1 MTFILFLIDRK
12 VRRGFA
18 LGAAVAVCL
27 VAGLSGCGSS
37 TSSTKT
43 TTSGIKKRVLLS
55 NQFSSVLQL
64 LDAQNDKF
72 VTTIGVNAPTRLLTR
87 SIVTAA
93 LDSSSNTVALIDN
106 PTEKVKQEPALP
118 GAITDIALSSDGKT
132 AYAALRNIGQLA
144 IINVPDGSVTA
155 VAIPSVARLVL
166 SPNNTRLL
174 AFSDDPQHL
183 PAGNADSFYV
193 LDTASHALVLKA
205 GDAGAQPYTAVFSG
219 SDNQAFILNCA
230 GECGGT
236 APSASIRPVDLT
248 NVLAPALGTPVPLPG
263 AGATVGF
270 LNGTNLFVAGT
281 FFAGPTTPGVG
292 TLVVV
297 NTAASPMV
305 VSSPLTIP
313 DGLHTRM
320 ALTSNNRLYVGSTG
334 CLPVPV
340 GSSFQGC
347 LAIFDTT
354 KGVTQT
360 AIAMPTFNVFRSSFS
375 VTGLQPIS
383 GRNVIYVVEGG
394 ELDIFD
400 ITTNA
405 LAPTQLDVIGV
416 AIDVVQ
422 IDP

>member
-12 VRRGFA
+12 VRRGVA
-18 LGAAVAVCL
+18 LGAAVAVCM

-37 TSSTKT
+37 SSSTTQT

-55 NQFSSVLQL
+55 NQFSSALQL
-64 LDAQNDKF
+64 IDAQNDKF
-72 VTTIGVNAPTRLLTR
+72 VTSLAINSPTRLLTR
-87 SIVTAA
+87 SIVTAV
-93 LDSSSNTVALIDN
+93 LDSSSNTVGLLDN
-106 PTEKVKQEPALP
+106 PTEKFKQQPALP
-118 GAITDIALSSDGKT
+118 GGITDIALSSDGKT

-144 IINVPDGSVTA
+144 IINVPDGSTTT
-155 VAIPSVARLVL
+155 VAIPSVTRLVL

-174 AFSDDPQHL
+174 AFSDDPQSL
-183 PAGNADSFYV
+183 PAGNNNFFYV
-193 LDTASHALVLKA
+193 VDTASHALKGVAA
-205 GDAGAQPYTAVFSG
+205 GAGAQPYSAVFNG

-230 GECGGT
+230 AECGGT
-236 APSASIRPVDLT
+236 AATPSLQPVDLT
-248 NVLAPALGTPVPLPG
+248 NDLAPVLGAAIPLPAG
-263 AGATVGF
+263 AGATTGL
-270 LNGTNLFVAGT
+270 LNGSNLFLAGT
-281 FFAGPTTPGVG
+281 ITPGTGSLVIFNTG
-292 TLVVV
+292 TSAFSAV
-297 NTAASPMV
+297 
-305 VSSPLTIP
+305 LTIP

-320 ALTSNNRLYVGSTG
+320 TLTSNSRLYVGSTG

-340 GSSFQGC
+340 TGGNQGC

-360 AIAMPTFNVFRSSFS
+360 AITMPTFNSFRTSFS
-375 VTGLQPIS
+375 VTGMQPIS

-394 ELDIFD
+394 ELDIYD

-405 LAPTQLDVIGV
+405 LTPTQLDVVGV